1 MQSTTTDIDDRAH
14 KRRPVKPTS
23 PIRGEQR
30 AYHHDINS
38 TTASDAEPLTPS
50 RKVNVKVIEEVTT
63 IETKIKTIR
72 APRNGSE
79 MVRPPP
85 CAVASPG
92 TPSSRSRFGIAR
104 KSPPT
109 EEVTMVPAAPELA
122 RTKAI
127 SREGTIARAGQNLK
141 EREREREKEEKKQTS
156 PPRFGARLLSRLG
169 ATGTLSLSFKG
180 PVADQ

>member
-1 MQSTTTDIDDRAH
+1 MQSTITDIDDRAH

-38 TTASDAEPLTPS
+38 IPTSDTEPLTPS
-50 RKVNVKVIEEVTT
+50 RKDNVKVIEEVST
-63 IETKIKTIR
+63 IETKLKTVR

-79 MVRPPP
+79 TVRPPP
-85 CAVASPG
+85 SAVASPG

-122 RTKAI
+122 RTKGI
-127 SREGTIARAGQNLK
+127 SRDGTLARAGQNLK
-141 EREREREKEEKKQTS
+141 EREREKEEKKQTS

-169 ATGTLSLSFKG
+169 ATGALSLSFKG
-180 PVADQ
+180 PVAD